1 MPHLSPRV
9 VKASSEWM
17 TPGTAACAKTEQVL
31 PQSQRE
37 CMASGD
43 KGMGEARLL
52 TFQGLRGGPTWEY
65 RGALIETTGQRFPDQ
80 NFLRM
85 AGHPQDGARFPT
97 PGAAKAAVD
106 EWLDRI

>member
-1 MPHLSPRV
+1 
-9 VKASSEWM
+9 M

>member
-1 MPHLSPRV
+1 
-9 VKASSEWM
+9 M

-37 CMASGD
+37 CMASDD

-85 AGHPQDGARFPT
+85 AGHPQDGACGSAWNRNPVGGVIGVQT
-97 PGAAKAAVD
+97 GPH
-106 EWLDRI
+106 